1 MIIIQTFTMALFSV
15 NGGVHE
21 TLKLTDHYATFQ
33 HFRPDT
39 KVTDHY
45 TTFQHFR
52 VCPDPSPSTRFIMA
66 EPRTT
71 TSTVTRLQAL
81 KLTDHHAS
89 FQHSRRCSDT
99 SSPMV
104 IYVHRNH
111 KAY

>member
-1 MIIIQTFTMALFSV
+1 MIIIQTFTMALFSL
-15 NGGVHE
+15 NEGVQ
-21 TLKLTDHYATFQ
+21 TLKLTDHYVTFQ
-33 HFRPDT
+33 HFRM
-39 KVTDHY
+39 
-45 TTFQHFR
+45 
-52 VCPDPSPSTRFIMA
+52 CPDPSPSTRFIMA

-89 FQHSRRCSDT
+89 FQHCRRCSDT
-99 SSPMV
+99 SSSIV